1 MNEMHCEKYW
11 DEEMQHHQDEE
22 NRSINT
28 IENQLVEFCQ

>member
-1 MNEMHCEKYW
+1 MNEMQGEKYW
-11 DEEMQHHQDEE
+11 DGEIQHYQDEE